1 MNHRIHNQSIHNQSI
16 YNQSIHNQ
24 SIYNQLVSD
33 KRLRMMGSISVKG
46 VIVITNLPLHISRY
60 FTKIVLNY
68 NPINNKIHLRTDS
81 ADEDIANTF
90 DIIGND
96 KQFNNTSELIAFLNN
111 IMQQK
116 QCHSKKYKEKYYKYK
131 QKYLQLLEQNKN
143 KSYR

>member
-1 MNHRIHNQSIHNQSI
+1 MNALINEHITDI
-16 YNQSIHNQ
+16 YNI
-24 SIYNQLVSD
+24 LVGS
-33 KRLRMMGSISVKG
+33 KGSMGSISVKE
-46 VIVITNLPLHISRY
+46 VIVITNLPLHITRY

-90 DIIGND
+90 GIIGND

>member
-1 MNHRIHNQSIHNQSI
+1 MNQSI
-16 YNQSIHNQ
+16 YNQSI
-24 SIYNQLVSD
+24 YNQLVND
-33 KRLRMMGSISVKG
+33 ELIRMMGSISVKG
-46 VIVITNLPLHISRY
+46 VIVITNLPLHITRY

-116 QCHSKKYKEKYYKYK
+116 QYYNKKYNP
-131 QKYLQLLEQNKN
+131 LIIILLILLIIFIII
-143 KSYR
+143 YI

>member
-1 MNHRIHNQSIHNQSI
+1 MNALINEHITDI
-16 YNQSIHNQ
+16 YNI
-24 SIYNQLVSD
+24 LVGS
-33 KRLRMMGSISVKG
+33 KGSMGSMGSTGSKGSISVKE
-46 VIVITNLPLHISRY
+46 VIVITNLPLHITRY

-68 NPINNKIHLRTDS
+68 NPINNKIHLRTES

>member
-1 MNHRIHNQSIHNQSI
+1 MNALINEHITDI
-16 YNQSIHNQ
+16 YNI
-24 SIYNQLVSD
+24 LVGSLGSMGSMGSMGS
-33 KRLRMMGSISVKG
+33 KGSISVKE
-46 VIVITNLPLHISRY
+46 VIVITNLPQHITRY

-90 DIIGND
+90 GIIDND